1 MSISAESNRS
11 VQTLSSVNDAS
22 DDVLLIELLR
32 RGYDVAR
39 LLEKNNTQQPFQ
51 LPTEDPSLTVSK

>member
-32 RGYDVAR
+32 RGFDVAR
-39 LLEKNNTQQPFQ
+39 LLQKNDTEQPFQ
-51 LPTEDPSLTVSK
+51 LPNEETTSKFV